1 MSWHVD
7 VYSIKMLLLTIGM
20 WYEGGRTGSTQGWL
34 FSQAF
39 DWCCEE
45 PSPRTGG
52 MASHSMFHMVL
63 SANLSERLSLQI
75 GRFASHQQC
84 HPNTSCWE
92 QEALWGGCASGF
104 GLQIL
109 ISFRTPVKHFLL
121 SLGLK
126 IMRKGRVSGR
136 ILTQYNPCS
145 DARMQPH
152 IWISLF
158 LSWVFDWVKQSLG
171 KNNCIFSV
179 TFDNVCLLA

>member
-126 IMRKGRVSGR
+126 IMRKG
-136 ILTQYNPCS
+136 
-145 DARMQPH
+145 
-152 IWISLF
+152 IWENFDTVQSVFWCTYAASYLDQSLF
-158 LSWVFDWVKQSLG
+158 VLSFWLS
-171 KNNCIFSV
+171 
-179 TFDNVCLLA
+179 